1 MPRLEPILSR
11 EEIETLLGD
20 EAMGRRAANRMQA
33 LGIDLLAEDRHVRL
47 LLPTLQ
53 IGFARLAESLR
64 RVLTSVL
71 RTEVSIH
78 EEAPE
83 VVSGRGMSG
92 IAERAACILALRLQ
106 SAGGGTSTA
115 ILALDAIF
123 AFSVI
128 ERLFGGGGGPPK
140 TPTGRSPTA
149 LERRMLTRALAPVID
164 ALNTCLE
171 PAGHFHFEVQS
182 IESRLDLVPGF
193 APDTTALH
201 VPFTLEIGSQIAS
214 FSLAL
219 PSAALEPLRGRLGA
233 PQVDEAG
240 IREMSRLVAEVP
252 VSISVVLGQTEM
264 TLRQI
269 LRLEVGQVV
278 TLRQG
283 RSDAL
288 PIAVEGVVKW
298 HGTPVQQDGMV
309 AVEIT
314 KKES

>member
-20 EAMGRRAANRMQA
+20 EAAGRRPANRMQA

-53 IGFARLAESLR
+53 VGIARLAESLR

-71 RTEVSIH
+71 RAEVSIH
-78 EEAPE
+78 EETPE
-83 VVSGRGMSG
+83 VVGGRGMAG
-92 IAERAACILALRLQ
+92 IAERAACILALRLTTP
-106 SAGGGTSTA
+106 GGATTTA
-115 ILALDAIF
+115 ILALDPIF

-140 TPTGRSPTA
+140 TPSGRSPTA
-149 LERRMLTRALAPVID
+149 LERRMLTRALSPVID
-164 ALNTCLE
+164 ALNVCLE
-171 PAGHFHFEVQS
+171 PAGHFHFEIQS
-182 IESRLDLVPGF
+182 VESRLELIPGF

-201 VPFTLEIGSQIAS
+201 VPFTIDIGSQVAS

-219 PSAALEPLRGRLGA
+219 PSAALESLRGRLAA
-233 PQVDEAG
+233 PAVDVAG
-240 IREMSRLVAEVP
+240 TREMSRLIVDLP
-252 VSISVVLGQTEM
+252 VSVSVVLGHAEM
-264 TLRQI
+264 TLRQV
-269 LRLEVGQVV
+269 LRLEAGQVL

-283 RSDAL
+283 RNDTL

-314 KKES
+314 KREP